1 MKAVI
6 LAAGEGRRC
15 RPLTQ
20 TRSKVM
26 LPVGNRPF
34 LEHVIRALAVNGIED
49 LLVVVGYQ
57 KERIM
62 NHFEDGLR
70 YGVRMEYFHQHET
83 LGTAHA
89 LKTVRSKI
97 DDEFL
102 VLNGDNLVDGRAIH
116 DLLSADGDNVILA
129 ALGTHSGDYGVLSVE
144 GDCVT
149 RIVEK
154 PGKPC
159 AGILNTGA
167 YRFSP
172 NIFDEL
178 DKTPIS
184 DRGSYE
190 LTQTVGRLIDSG
202 KDVRAKVTSGTW
214 SDAIFAWDLLM
225 ANSLAFDLGEMR
237 VDGEIE
243 DGARIRGAVG
253 VGKGSVIRSGTYI
266 IGPVVIGRNC
276 DIGPNATILP
286 TTSISDSVRIG
297 SSSEVRN
304 SIVMSG
310 SRIGSGT
317 IVTDSVIGSSCAL
330 GDQVMLETGSS
341 LVEVEDLILRAEF
354 GAILADGVVASGR
367 AFMHPGTMVGAT
379 SRIGPG
385 AVIRGWIDRGSRVI

>member
-34 LEHVIRALAVNGIED
+34 LEHVIRALAENGIED

-70 YGVRMEYFHQHET
+70 YGVRMEYFHQQEA

-97 DDEFL
+97 DEEFL

-116 DLLSADGDNVILA
+116 DLLSADGDYVVLA
-129 ALGTHSGDYGVLSVE
+129 ALGTHAGDYGVLSVV
-144 GDCVT
+144 DDRVT
-149 RIVEK
+149 RIIEK

-159 AGILNTGA
+159 GGILNTGA

-172 NIFDEL
+172 DIFDEL

-202 KDVRAKVTSGTW
+202 RDVRSTMTGGIW
-214 SDAIFAWDLLM
+214 SDAIFAWDLLT
-225 ANSLAFDLGEMR
+225 ANSLALDHAELR
-237 VDGEIE
+237 VEGEIE
-243 DGARIRGAVG
+243 EGARLRGAVG
-253 VGKGSVIRSGTYI
+253 VGKGSVIRSGTYM
-266 IGPVVIGRNC
+266 IGPVSIGRNC

-286 TTSISDSVRIG
+286 ATSISDSVRIG
-297 SSSEVRN
+297 SGSEIRN
-304 SIVMSG
+304 SIAMSG

-317 IVTDSVIGSSCAL
+317 IVTDSVIGASCAL

-341 LVEVEDLILRAEF
+341 VVEVEDLIRRAEF

-385 AVIRGWIDRGSRVI
+385 AVLRGWIDRASRVV